1 MANNEREPAGGLRL
15 FLAGD
20 VMTGRGIDQ
29 ILPHPAEPRLY
40 EHWAKSALRYVEL
53 AEAAN
58 GPIPRPVAFAYLWGD
73 AISAVARRR
82 PDLRIVNLETSITR
96 STTPAPKSI
105 NYRMDPDNV
114 GCLTAFSIDCCVLA
128 NNHVADWGA
137 SGLLDTIEALHGAD
151 ITTAGAGR
159 DADDAWAPAILPF
172 DGGRLIVL
180 SLGSDSS
187 GIPRSWAARA
197 GRAGV
202 ALLPDLSDRS
212 LEGVA
217 AVVGR
222 VKQPGDLALVSIH
235 WGSNWGYAVP
245 AEQRRFAQGLIK
257 SAGIDL
263 VHGHSSHHPKGVEV
277 HEGKLVLYGCGDFL
291 NDYEGIGGEE
301 EYRPALT
308 LAYLPELDPATG
320 RLESLVMLPF
330 RLAKF
335 QLHTATAEET
345 DWLADMLTR
354 EGQALG
360 TRVDP
365 EEDVL
370 RLRWS

>member
-1 MANNEREPAGGLRL
+1 
-15 FLAGD
+15 
-20 VMTGRGIDQ
+20 MTGRGIDQ
-29 ILPHPAEPRLY
+29 ILPHPALSRLY
-40 EHWAKSALRYVEL
+40 EPWAKSAMRYVEL

-58 GPIPRPVAFAYLWGD
+58 GPVQRPVEFAYVWGD

-82 PDLRIVNLETSITR
+82 PDLRIVNLETSVTR
-96 STTPAPKSI
+96 STTPAPKGI
-105 NYRMDPDNV
+105 NYKMDPGNI
-114 GCLTAFSIDCCVLA
+114 GCLTAFGIDCCVLA

-137 SGLLDTIEALHGAD
+137 SGALDTIDALHDAGIA
-151 ITTAGAGR
+151 TAGAGR
-159 DADDAWAPAILPF
+159 DADDAWAPALLPLG
-172 DGGRLIVL
+172 GGRLIVL
-180 SLGSDSS
+180 ALGSDSS

-197 GRAGV
+197 DRPGV

-212 LEGVA
+212 LEGIA
-217 AVVGR
+217 AVIGR
-222 VKQPGDLALVSIH
+222 AKQPGDLALVSIH

-245 AEQRRFAQGLIK
+245 AEQRRFAQGLIR

-263 VHGHSSHHPKGVEV
+263 VHGHSSHHPKGLEV
-277 HEGKLVLYGCGDFL
+277 HEGKLILYGCGDFL

-308 LAYLPELDPATG
+308 LAYLPELDRATG

-335 QLHTATAEET
+335 QLHAATAEET

-360 TRVDP
+360 TRVDLA
-365 EEDVL
+365 EGEL